1 MGQCTYFRKFIKDQ
15 QKINKVINVRN
26 CTMHSPDFTISQQD
40 FQQYLEKIKDFAHH
54 LDQHVHDLKML
65 PKEIEKII
73 DTVDNGLGPGL
84 QGHGTEGK
92 QKSHSDALQ
101 QKCMEMEQKALKEKI
116 EFLTQRYE
124 ENQDGVK
131 EEIEGIKTFLQKNED
146 LKEKLAPQ
154 LEQLQRRVDE
164 HEKQINM
171 LNERVDQL
179 EVKVTQGPKTDPLFS
194 MNPLKYKNY
203 VFELARKYGW
213 PEPVF
218 TESLEGDGYRGH
230 VEVNGLTFSGEQA
243 CLNKKLAHQEVAK
256 KALDHLQT
264 LAPSAEVHTG
274 EEQQTKHPVEPSESS
289 TSEGC
294 MSGQD
299 PAKTASQYYYG
310 SVIVVLD
317 TEVAS
322 EEGCGQEKEAI
333 EAAYGKLAH
342 LFGLDEA
349 KAGSS
354 KQGLVQ
360 EHFQERGFPP
370 PAEISSKCPDETF
383 HCKLKLCGAFTF
395 HDQEGSTK
403 KKQAEH
409 QAAKT
414 ALQQLSR
421 VLDWTASGENYKGD
435 LKERLEAQ
443 SLGQP
448 SYDVTKKESLPGGE
462 RGRSVALAGCEPAGS
477 SSMNLPPGGT
487 SAPNSKDQPSAA
499 ELKPQPTKPDPA
511 VIAPMIP
518 TTGLEVIVNEPSVI
532 NMEVCSTETDR
543 QLEDMDM
550 SLSRVSGNGTQP
562 APVKEE
568 STSTSVEG
576 TRFYGSVTVVLDTEL
591 QDQDGQLQ
599 EGDTIESAYRKLA
612 ESFGLDKAKPGSS
625 RAVVHMYFER
635 SGYPLPVENVQKCI
649 DDKIRCRL
657 KLCGSF
663 TFVDREGS
671 IKRKQAEQ
679 QAAKTALQQLS
690 RVLDWTASGENYKGD
705 LKERL
710 EAQGLGQPS
719 YDVTKKES
727 LPGGER
733 GRSVAL
739 AGCEPA
745 GSSSMHLPPG
755 GTSAPNSKDQPSAA
769 ELKPQPTKPDP
780 AVVAPMIPTTGLE
793 VIVNEPSVINMEV
806 CSTETDRQLED
817 MDMSPSRVLG
827 NGTQPLPVKEES
839 TSTSVEGTR
848 FYGSVTVVLDTE
860 LQDQDGQLQEGDAIE
875 SAYRKLAESF
885 GLDKAK
891 PGSSRAV
898 VHMYF
903 ERSGYPLP
911 VENVQK
917 CIDDKIKC
925 SLKLCGSFTFVDRE
939 GSIKRKQAEQ
949 QAAKTA
955 LQQLSRVLDWTASG
969 ENYKGDLK
977 ERLEAQGLGQP
988 SYDVTKKESLPGGER
1003 GRSVALAGS
1012 ELAGSSN
1019 MSLPPG
1025 GTSAPNSI
1033 GQPSAAELKPQPTK
1047 PDPAVVAPMIPT
1059 TGCSP
1064 PPVHRKQAKLQF
1076 QGEKVERLL
1085 VLLGLLP
1092 PVVTCEKYSMEQRFT
1107 CSVIVQLDQYTF
1119 RSPDCSKS
1127 KKEAS
1132 RKAFHSFGLATG
1144 ICRPG
1149 ADETCSTQ
1157 EVKQY
1162 FAKRSL
1168 PCPIEEF
1175 GGQEKAFSCSLTNVS
1190 CKLVYEGQ
1198 GSTEGDARQAA
1209 FQDAFTKLGRLFGLS
1224 GIPGARDKADKQ
1236 LTALLKMA
1244 DQGEPACSLK
1254 AQQHKASIQLKFT
1267 DYKLEH
1273 KSSTNKK
1280 QARNYLSERILK
1292 MLGVDTDASTSR
1304 SLRNSLDEWCKQKKL
1319 PEPKFEEMKELLGVR
1334 VTFSA
1339 PFSCSSRDWE
1349 DSWQQAEQSLL
1360 QELTA
1365 RLSWNKEDGTSS
1377 SGSSSL

>member
-1 MGQCTYFRKFIKDQ
+1 MARFGDDNYRNWLKTTESLNTLRVGLRSFLENETETYHRSLQHKLGNRLKGATCQNKCDGNKWQNKKPYCDVCTPWSDEILANHIGAKNMVYWKNCLPHLWPNEKWEVAKVHMPQGHREHTIYDHFDIAALLNLMGHCTHFRKFIKDQ
-15 QKINKVINVRN
+15 HTNKVIHVRN
-26 CTMHSPDFTISQQD
+26 CVMHSPDFTMSQQE
-40 FQQYLEKIKDFAHH
+40 FQQHLEKIKDFARL
-54 LDQHVHDLKML
+54 LDQNVQDLKML
-65 PKEIEKII
+65 PNEIEKII
-73 DTVDNGLGPGL
+73 DTVDKGL

-92 QKSHSDALQ
+92 QKNNSDALQ

-116 EFLTQRYE
+116 EFLMQRYE

-164 HEKQINM
+164 HEKQINV

-179 EVKVTQGPKTDPLFS
+179 EVKVTQGPKKDPLFS

-370 PAEISSKCPDETF
+370 PAENSSKGPDETF
-383 HCKLKLCGAFTF
+383 YCKLKLCGAFTF

-448 SYDVTKKESLPGGE
+448 SYDVTKKESLSGGE
-462 RGRSVALAGCEPAGS
+462 RGPSVAMAGCEPAGS
-477 SSMNLPPGGT
+477 SNMNLPPGGT
-487 SAPNSKDQPSAA
+487 SAPNSIGQPSAA

-511 VIAPMIP
+511 VVAPMIP
-518 TTGLEVIVNEPSVI
+518 QVIVNEPSVI

-543 QLEDMDM
+543 QLQDVDM
-550 SLSRVSGNGTQP
+550 SPSRVSGNGTQSV
-562 APVKEE
+562 PVKEE

-576 TRFYGSVTVVLDTEL
+576 TRYYGSVTVVLDTEL

-599 EGDTIESAYRKLA
+599 EGDAIESAYGKLA

-649 DDKIRCRL
+649 DDKIRCSL

-663 TFVDREGS
+663 TFVDQEGS
-671 IKRKQAEQ
+671 TKKKQAAH
-679 QAAKTALQQLS
+679 QAAKTALQRLS
-690 RVLDWTASGENYKGD
+690 KVLDWTASGENYKGD

-727 LPGGER
+727 LSGGER

-739 AGCEPA
+739 AGREP
-745 GSSSMHLPPG
+745 
-755 GTSAPNSKDQPSAA
+755 
-769 ELKPQPTKPDP
+769 
-780 AVVAPMIPTTGLE
+780 
-793 VIVNEPSVINMEV
+793 
-806 CSTETDRQLED
+806 
-817 MDMSPSRVLG
+817 
-827 NGTQPLPVKEES
+827 
-839 TSTSVEGTR
+839 
-848 FYGSVTVVLDTE
+848 
-860 LQDQDGQLQEGDAIE
+860 
-875 SAYRKLAESF
+875 
-885 GLDKAK
+885 
-891 PGSSRAV
+891 
-898 VHMYF
+898 
-903 ERSGYPLP
+903 
-911 VENVQK
+911 
-917 CIDDKIKC
+917 
-925 SLKLCGSFTFVDRE
+925 
-939 GSIKRKQAEQ
+939 
-949 QAAKTA
+949 
-955 LQQLSRVLDWTASG
+955 
-969 ENYKGDLK
+969 
-977 ERLEAQGLGQP
+977 
-988 SYDVTKKESLPGGER
+988 
-1003 GRSVALAGS
+1003 
-1012 ELAGSSN
+1012 AGSSN

-1025 GTSAPNSI
+1025 GTSAPNSKDK
-1033 GQPSAAELKPQPTK
+1033 PSAAELKPQPTN

-1059 TGCSP
+1059 TGSSP

-1107 CSVIVQLDQYTF
+1107 CSVSVQLDQYTF
-1119 RSPDCSKS
+1119 RSPDCTKS

-1175 GGQEKAFSCSLTNVS
+1175 GGKEKAFSCSLTNVS

-1198 GSTEGDARQAA
+1198 GSTEGDACQAA

-1224 GIPGARDKADKQ
+1224 GIPGAPDKADEQ
-1236 LTALLKMA
+1236 LTAMLKMA
-1244 DQGEPACSLK
+1244 GQGEPACSLK
-1254 AQQHKASIQLKFT
+1254 AQQYKASIQLKFT

-1319 PEPKFEEMKELLGVR
+1319 PEPKFEEMKELLGVQ

-1339 PFSCSSRDWE
+1339 PFSCSSHDWE